1 MCIFALPKMKWE
13 TSVFL
18 CANTSFLESYK
29 NIEKNGLREP
39 ELKTL

>member
-13 TSVFL
+13 ANEFL
-18 CANTSFLESYK
+18 YVNISFLESYK
-29 NIEKNGLREP
+29 TGKKNGLREP

>member
-13 TSVFL
+13 TSGFL
-18 CANTSFLESYK
+18 RINTSLLENYK
-29 NIEKNGLREP
+29 NRKKNGLREP